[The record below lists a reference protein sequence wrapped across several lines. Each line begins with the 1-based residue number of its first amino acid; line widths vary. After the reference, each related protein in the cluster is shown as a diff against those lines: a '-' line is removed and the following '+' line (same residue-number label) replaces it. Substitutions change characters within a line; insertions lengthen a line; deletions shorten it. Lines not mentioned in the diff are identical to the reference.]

1 MRLSSSIVSLAAILL
16 LCNSGDAQERPVEP
30 APAQSETKPTANT
43 RLKIGVAL
51 EGGGALGIAHLGVL
65 KWFEEHHI
73 PVDYVAGTSMGG
85 LVGGLYATGK
95 SADEL
100 KQIVDH
106 ANWPQLLSGDISYQ
120 DLAFRR

>member
-1 MRLSSSIVSLAAILL
+1 V
-16 LCNSGDAQERPVEP
+16 QP
-30 APAQSETKPTANT
+30 APDTNPTAHT

-51 EGGGALGIAHLGVL
+51 EGGGALGIAQIGVL
-65 KWFEEHHI
+65 KCFEEHHI

-100 KQIVDH
+100 KRAVEESK
-106 ANWPQLLSGDISYQ
+106 WELLLSGSIPYE
-120 DLAFRR
+120 DLSFRRKRMPATCQIASKSA